1 LLEGFSRETQKILSF
16 LPRPEK
22 RQTLLFSATTSEKLR
37 TFVTGSMN
45 IDFEEV
51 DCLAVNDHK
60 GKGEATNLRVSQS
73 FRILNSVADYIPTL
87 LAIIQR
93 AMMEDEN
100 YKILVFFPASKLV
113 RFSVQFLNVGL
124 GMSILEIHSRM
135 SQASRTRASNSFRS
149 SKNAILFSS
158 DVSARGVD
166 YPDVSLVV
174 QFGAPSTG
182 DSYIHR
188 LGRTGRAGRSGQGLI
203 VFLPFERSRMG
214 KMFKRRSEI
223 EEDDDDEATN
233 PEGQSSLEMIKAVQ
247 EQVRSGHAVL
257 TPSAEA
263 ATRAFL
269 AYYIG
274 TATDMQPAQ
283 VLQYAKDFAHG
294 TGLADIPDMDAKIIA
309 KLGLEGLL
317 KAKK

>member
-1 LLEGFSRETQKILSF
+1 
-16 LPRPEK
+16 
-22 RQTLLFSATTSEKLR
+22 
-37 TFVTGSMN
+37 
-45 IDFEEV
+45 
-51 DCLAVNDHK
+51 
-60 GKGEATNLRVSQS
+60 
-73 FRILNSVADYIPTL
+73 
-87 LAIIQR
+87 
-93 AMMEDEN
+93 
-100 YKILVFFPASKLV
+100 
-113 RFSVQFLNVGL
+113 
-124 GMSILEIHSRM
+124 
-135 SQASRTRASNSFRS
+135 
-149 SKNAILFSS
+149 
-158 DVSARGVD
+158 
-166 YPDVSLVV
+166 
-174 QFGAPSTG
+174 
-182 DSYIHR
+182 
-188 LGRTGRAGRSGQGLI
+188 
-203 VFLPFERSRMG
+203 
-214 KMFKRRSEI
+214 MFKRRSEI